1 MATEESAATGDQ
13 NRAHDP
19 MVDVPAGATKG
30 PAVERPAPTRGP
42 EVDTTAHRAAAD
54 CRPVADAP
62 KTADQTMWESVLHAG
77 LAGTFLRLPHV
88 PPDAELLKAR
98 GARAAIYGIPW
109 DSMAVGRSGASYGPR
124 GIREIASTQF
134 LSYNATWDF
143 DLVDVLAPV
152 DCGDAQVVPGN
163 PERSFEIAQ
172 AAISQIVAAG
182 AVPVTL
188 GGDHSVTIPAVRA
201 VAEHVSDAGLVLIDA
216 HLDTAIDVGGETLS
230 NCCPITRAI
239 EAGFAPERT
248 VLIGISGWMN
258 PRSELAYCREHGITV
273 IWLEDIWAQGVPAVL
288 ERALAIAGGTEGG
301 IYLTVDVDSLDAA
314 FAPGTSVPTP
324 GGLTARELLELVRGL
339 ARSGLAGL
347 DVVETAPSLEATSAT
362 AGIATRVVMDGL
374 AAHAGAL
381 GRP

>member
-1 MATEESAATGDQ
+1 
-13 NRAHDP
+13 
-19 MVDVPAGATKG
+19 
-30 PAVERPAPTRGP
+30 
-42 EVDTTAHRAAAD
+42 
-54 CRPVADAP
+54 
-62 KTADQTMWESVLHAG
+62 MWQSVLHAG
-77 LAGTFLRLPHV
+77 LAGTFLRLPYV
-88 PPDAELLKAR
+88 PPEAELLRAR

-134 LSYNATWDF
+134 LTYNATWDF
-143 DLVDVLAPV
+143 DLVDALAPV
-152 DCGDAQVVPGN
+152 DCGDAAIIPGN
-163 PERSFEIAQ
+163 PERSFAIAQ
-172 AAISQIVAAG
+172 AAIGQIVAAG
-182 AVPVTL
+182 ALPVAL
-188 GGDHSVTIPAVRA
+188 GGDHSITIPAVRA
-201 VAEHVSDAGLVLIDA
+201 VAEHGADAGLVLIDA

-239 EAGFAPERT
+239 DAGFSPERT

-258 PRSELAYCREHGITV
+258 PRTELAYCREHGITV
-273 IWLEDIWAQGVPAVL
+273 IWLEDIWAAGVPATL
-288 ERALAIAGGTEGG
+288 ERALQIAGGTEAG

-314 FAPGTSVPTP
+314 YAPGTSVPTA

-381 GRP
+381 GPP

>member
-1 MATEESAATGDQ
+1 VT
-13 NRAHDP
+13 
-19 MVDVPAGATKG
+19 DVP
-30 PAVERPAPTRGP
+30 E
-42 EVDTTAHRAAAD
+42 
-54 CRPVADAP
+54 
-62 KTADQTMWESVLHAG
+62 TADETMWASVLHAG
-77 LAGTFLRLPHV
+77 LAGSFLRLAHV
-88 PPDAELLKAR
+88 PPDAELLRAR

-124 GIREIASTQF
+124 GIREISSTQF
-134 LSYNATWDF
+134 TSYNATWDF
-143 DLVDVLAPV
+143 DLVEALAPV
-152 DCGDAQVVPGN
+152 DCGDAAIIPGN

-172 AAISQIVAAG
+172 TAISHILAAG

-201 VAEHVSDAGLVLIDA
+201 VADHVGEAGLVLIDT
-216 HLDTAIDVGGETLS
+216 HLDTALDVGGETLS

-258 PRSELAYCREHGITV
+258 PRTELAYCREHGITV
-273 IWLEDIWAQGVPAVL
+273 IWLEDIWAAGVPATL
-288 ERALAIAGGTEGG
+288 ERALAIAGATEGG

-314 FAPGTSVPTP
+314 FGAGTSVPTA

-339 ARSGLAGL
+339 GRSGLAGL

-362 AGIATRVVMDGL
+362 AGIATRVVMDAL
-374 AAHAGAL
+374 AAHAGVL

>member
-1 MATEESAATGDQ
+1 
-13 NRAHDP
+13 
-19 MVDVPAGATKG
+19 
-30 PAVERPAPTRGP
+30 
-42 EVDTTAHRAAAD
+42 
-54 CRPVADAP
+54 VADARE
-62 KTADQTMWESVLHAG
+62 TTDETMWASVLHAG
-77 LAGTFLRLPHV
+77 LAGSFLRLPYV
-88 PPDAELLKAR
+88 PPEAELLRAH
-98 GARAAIYGIPW
+98 GAQAAIYGIPW

-124 GIREIASTQF
+124 GIREISSTQF
-134 LSYNATWDF
+134 TPFNATWDF
-143 DLVDVLAPV
+143 DLVEALAPV
-152 DCGDAQVVPGN
+152 DCGDAAIIPGN

-172 AAISQIVAAG
+172 AAIGQILDAD

-201 VAEHVSDAGLVLIDA
+201 VAERVSEAGLVLIDT
-216 HLDTAIDVGGETLS
+216 HLDTALDVGGEALS

-258 PRSELAYCREHGITV
+258 PRTELAYCREHGIAV
-273 IWLEDIWAQGVPAVL
+273 IWLEDIWASGVAATL
-288 ERALAIAGGTEGG
+288 ERALAIAGEGG

-314 FAPGTSVPTP
+314 YGAGTSVPTP

-339 ARSGLAGL
+339 GRAGLAGL

-381 GRP
+381 GRG

>member
-1 MATEESAATGDQ
+1 VAAEPES
-13 NRAHDP
+13 
-19 MVDVPAGATKG
+19 
-30 PAVERPAPTRGP
+30 
-42 EVDTTAHRAAAD
+42 
-54 CRPVADAP
+54 
-62 KTADQTMWESVLHAG
+62 ADQTMWQSVLHAG
-77 LAGTFLRLPHV
+77 LAGTFLRLPYV
-88 PPDAELLKAR
+88 PPEAELLRAR
-98 GARAAIYGIPW
+98 GAGAAIYGIPW

-134 LSYNATWDF
+134 LTYNATWDF
-143 DLVDVLAPV
+143 DLVDALAPV
-152 DCGDAQVVPGN
+152 DCGDAAIIPGN
-163 PERSFEIAQ
+163 PERSFAIAQ
-172 AAISQIVAAG
+172 AAIGQIVAAG
-182 AVPVTL
+182 ALPVAL
-188 GGDHSVTIPAVRA
+188 GGDHSITIPAVRA
-201 VAEHVSDAGLVLIDA
+201 VAEHGADAGLVLIDA

-239 EAGFAPERT
+239 DAGFSPERT

-258 PRSELAYCREHGITV
+258 PRTELAYCREHGITV
-273 IWLEDIWAQGVPAVL
+273 IWLEDIWAAGVPATL
-288 ERALAIAGGTEGG
+288 ERALQIAGGTEAG

-314 FAPGTSVPTP
+314 YAPGTSVPTA

-381 GRP
+381 GPP

>member
-1 MATEESAATGDQ
+1 VAAEPES
-13 NRAHDP
+13 
-19 MVDVPAGATKG
+19 
-30 PAVERPAPTRGP
+30 
-42 EVDTTAHRAAAD
+42 
-54 CRPVADAP
+54 
-62 KTADQTMWESVLHAG
+62 ADQTMWQSVLHAG
-77 LAGTFLRLPHV
+77 LAGTFLRLPYV
-88 PPDAELLKAR
+88 PPEAELLRAR

-134 LSYNATWDF
+134 LTYNATWDF
-143 DLVDVLAPV
+143 DLVDALAPV
-152 DCGDAQVVPGN
+152 DCGDAAIIPGN
-163 PERSFEIAQ
+163 PERSFAIAQ
-172 AAISQIVAAG
+172 AAIGQIVAAG
-182 AVPVTL
+182 ALPVAL
-188 GGDHSVTIPAVRA
+188 GGDHSITIPAVRA
-201 VAEHVSDAGLVLIDA
+201 VAEHGADAGLVLIDA

-239 EAGFAPERT
+239 DAGFSPERT

-258 PRSELAYCREHGITV
+258 PRTELAYCREHGITV
-273 IWLEDIWAQGVPAVL
+273 IWLEDIWAAGVPATL
-288 ERALAIAGGTEGG
+288 ERALQIAGGTEAG

-314 FAPGTSVPTP
+314 YAPGTSVPTA

-381 GRP
+381 GPP

>member
-1 MATEESAATGDQ
+1 VAAEPDS
-13 NRAHDP
+13 
-19 MVDVPAGATKG
+19 
-30 PAVERPAPTRGP
+30 
-42 EVDTTAHRAAAD
+42 
-54 CRPVADAP
+54 
-62 KTADQTMWESVLHAG
+62 ADQTMWQSVLHAG
-77 LAGTFLRLPHV
+77 LAGTFLRLPYV
-88 PPDAELLKAR
+88 PPEAELLRAR
-98 GARAAIYGIPW
+98 GAQAAIYGIPW

-143 DLVDVLAPV
+143 DLIDALAPV
-152 DCGDAQVVPGN
+152 DCGDAAIIPGN
-163 PERSFEIAQ
+163 PERSFQIAQ
-172 AAISQIVAAG
+172 AAIGQIVAAG

-201 VAEHVSDAGLVLIDA
+201 VAEQATEAGLILIDA
-216 HLDTAIDVGGETLS
+216 HLDTAVDVGGETLS

-239 EAGFAPERT
+239 DAGFAPDKT

-258 PRSELAYCREHGITV
+258 PRTELAYCREQGITV
-273 IWLEDIWAQGVPAVL
+273 IWLEDIWAAGVPATL
-288 ERALAIAGGTEGG
+288 ERALEIAGGTDAG

-314 FAPGTSVPTP
+314 YAPGTSVPTA

>member
-1 MATEESAATGDQ
+1 M
-13 NRAHDP
+13 RA
-19 MVDVPAGATKG
+19 
-30 PAVERPAPTRGP
+30 
-42 EVDTTAHRAAAD
+42 RAASANY
-54 CRPVADAP
+54 RPVSELPA
-62 KTADQTMWESVLHAG
+62 TTDQTMWNSVLHAG
-77 LAGTFLRLPHV
+77 LAGSFLRLPYV
-88 PPDAELLKAR
+88 PPDAELLRAR
-98 GARAAIYGIPW
+98 GARAAIYGIPF

-124 GIREIASTQF
+124 GIREISSTQF

-143 DLVDVLAPV
+143 DLVEALAPV
-152 DCGDAQVVPGN
+152 DCGDAAIVPGN
-163 PERSFEIAQ
+163 PEKSFEIAQ

-201 VAEHVSDAGLVLIDA
+201 VAEHVSGAGLVLIDT
-216 HLDTAIDVGGETLS
+216 HLDTAIDVGGEVLS
-230 NCCPITRAI
+230 NCCPITRAV

-273 IWLEDIWAQGVPAVL
+273 IWLEDIWASGVAATL
-288 ERALAIAGGTEGG
+288 ERALQVAGGNDGG
-301 IYLTVDVDSLDAA
+301 LYLTVDVDSLDAA
-314 FAPGTSVPTP
+314 YAPGTSVPTP

-339 ARSGLAGL
+339 AKSGLAGL